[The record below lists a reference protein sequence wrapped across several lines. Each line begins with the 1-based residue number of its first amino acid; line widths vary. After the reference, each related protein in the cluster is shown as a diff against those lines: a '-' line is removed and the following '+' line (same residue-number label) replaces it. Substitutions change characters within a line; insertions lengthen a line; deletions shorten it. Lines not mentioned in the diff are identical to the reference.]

1 MIFRSENFVFKSQ
14 CKFGQPV
21 DSTNT
26 TGWSHVKP
34 PKHISHIHFVTVVE
48 RLQKKPNIACIV
60 HHVIKDSA
68 AKHHLQKTIGQ
79 KSPAAPWARVTK
91 NVKKP
96 PGEKGAYLENRKCY
110 LGSK

>member
-1 MIFRSENFVFKSQ
+1 MYL
-14 CKFGQPV
+14 CKIGQPV
-21 DSTNT
+21 YSTNT

-79 KSPAAPWARVTK
+79 KSPAMSVNVARSTI
-91 NVKKP
+91 NVV
-96 PGEKGAYLENRKCY
+96 LVH
-110 LGSK
+110 